1 MLTRNSGSGQ
11 SWPWTC
17 DLLLIFLYSSR
28 FEQVVA
34 LDHFEARSKT
44 AADKLLINRIGP
56 PVNHGNWICIHMY
69 TWHRLTKQVHRYW
82 SNWHSDHGKS
92 RTCIGSRLGSRF
104 MKGSPQLADLVTC
117 AIAIVYKVLTK
128 DLEYLSISGWPSLSF
143 FFWWTF
149 CKKKKQYLPGE
160 TYVSFTF
167 IYQMFHPYKVA
178 PQVISWFIIPLTIYR
193 YIYHKS

>member
-82 SNWHSDHGKS
+82 SNWHSDHGKN

-149 CKKKKQYLPGE
+149 WKKYSISSWRNICFIHFHLPNVPSLQGGAP
-160 TYVSFTF
+160 S
-167 IYQMFHPYKVA
+167 YKLVYN
-178 PQVISWFIIPLTIYR
+178 PIN
-193 YIYHKS
+193 YI